1 MALPSDVFTE
11 MVTTTNRLW
20 GKEVV
25 DNVSGHNALVRRLK
39 ERGKIKSMSGGYEIA
54 LPISYQEN
62 STFQRIAGYEALN
75 VGASD
80 VLTSAKYPVRFY
92 GIFVTASNK
101 ELLMNSG
108 KEQMFNLVE
117 QRLDVAK
124 KTATNNMSIDVY
136 GTGALTEQ
144 INGIG
149 TLIQTNGQGTVGG
162 IDSATW
168 TQWRNKFREVTGTN
182 TAASPSVANAAS
194 FKADINALY
203 MSCTRGTDVPDL
215 MVLTQ
220 DFFALYEVGE
230 QDKQRYIDRNMADAG
245 FTNGYKYKGADVVFD
260 SNSNFA
266 TTGETGYFLNT
277 DYLYLYEHR
286 DAKWTQ
292 DKPREP
298 SNQAAVVV
306 PIWWAGN
313 LGCSNRALQG
323 RLIDAA

>member
-1 MALPSDVFTE
+1 MALPSDTFTE
-11 MVTTTNRLW
+11 MVTTSNRFW
-20 GKEVV
+20 GQTVV
-25 DNVSGHNALVRRLK
+25 DNVSAHNALIRRLT

-62 STFQRIAGYEALN
+62 STFQRIAGYENLN

-92 GIFVTASNK
+92 GIFVTASEK

-108 KEQMFNLVE
+108 KEQMFDLVE
-117 QRLDVAK
+117 QRLDVAR
-124 KTATNNMSIDVY
+124 KTAQNNMSIDVY
-136 GTGALTEQ
+136 STGALTEQ

-149 TLIQTNGQGTVGG
+149 NLIQTNGQGTVGG

-194 FKADINALY
+194 FKADMNALY
-203 MSCTRGTDVPDL
+203 MSCTRGTDMPDL
-215 MVLTQ
+215 IVFTH

-230 QDKQRYIDRNMADAG
+230 QDRQRYANGDMAKAG
-245 FTNGYKYKGADVVFD
+245 FTGYKYKGADVVFD
-260 SNSNFA
+260 SNTNFA

-277 DYLYLYEHR
+277 DYLYLYQHSS
-286 DAKWTQ
+286 AKWTQ
-292 DKPREP
+292 DKPRMP

-313 LGCSNRALQG
+313 LACSNRALQG